1 MPWYGW
7 LVILAV
13 IALAVVC
20 VVVKAKKAVRNF
32 SRQAFG
38 TNTIAEGLRQ
48 QKEMLA
54 ETPKSL
60 KAMTSI
66 FLPRIE
72 RDFPEFHYEHY
83 KEKSEN
89 MLRSYISAVALK
101 DVSKLLPCAREL
113 ENKTKA
119 VIEDLKNS
127 NKTVHS
133 QNVVIH
139 DTQISNYIK
148 KNGTVMWNFR
158 SPWAIYIMWRTK
170 RAKSLRAIKIIKPKP
185 LLR

>member
-7 LVILAV
+7 LVILAL
-13 IALAVVC
+13 IALAVVYI
-20 VVVKAKKAVRNF
+20 VVKSKKAVRNF
-32 SRQAFG
+32 SGQAFG

-66 FLPRIE
+66 FLPQIE

-89 MLRSYISAVALK
+89 MLRSYISAVAHPPTPAPAAEPTAVAAAEVFSFFISDLQMYHLTFRFCTGRARPLPISLEWFAINW
-101 DVSKLLPCAREL
+101 VS
-113 ENKTKA
+113 
-119 VIEDLKNS
+119 
-127 NKTVHS
+127 
-133 QNVVIH
+133 
-139 DTQISNYIK
+139 
-148 KNGTVMWNFR
+148 F
-158 SPWAIYIMWRTK
+158 
-170 RAKSLRAIKIIKPKP
+170 
-185 LLR
+185 